1 MFDQSAAELILSSWL
16 IRSADELPQPD
27 HAVLVAAGR
36 IVATGPN
43 DALRAEYP
51 QAAVCDLRGRAVS
64 PGFVDAH
71 RHCYG
76 VLAHGIPTASAPADF
91 WAFLND
97 FWWGRIEDRLDHDML
112 RAAMDL
118 ACYDMINS
126 GVTTFFDC
134 LEAPNAIPGGLFAQA
149 EVVGRWGLRGM
160 LCFEATERVSRE
172 NGDLGLRENVE
183 FIAYCRGQGSE
194 VRSQSTEY
202 RTQRAEDERR
212 NTEYAIRN
220 TQHEIHNTQHGS
232 ENRPAASPALLFG
245 AMCHHTT
252 FTCGDDFI
260 RRAHALAREYDAL
273 LHFHCAEGVYEPE
286 QCLKQHGHR
295 TIEHYESLGVL
306 DETTLAS
313 QCVQLSP
320 REVEIVGRRGIRV
333 ATMPLSN
340 CEVGGGIA
348 PVPEMRAAGATVGLG
363 TDGYVPNFF
372 ATLRG
377 AFLIHK
383 ARLLDPGA
391 MPGSVVWRM
400 ATLEGAQAMAL
411 GHASPVPVGAL
422 LPGYSADLIAIDLD
436 LPTPVTAHNLFDQL
450 ILWRDAAHVDSVMC
464 AGRWL
469 KRDHV
474 VLNADPSRLLARTR
488 EAAARLWQGT

>member
-1 MFDQSAAELILSSWL
+1 MSILDRSAAELILSSWL
-16 IRSADELPQPD
+16 IRSADEPPQPD
-27 HAVLVAAGR
+27 QAVLVAGGR
-36 IVATGPN
+36 VVATGPN

-51 QAAVCDLRGRAVS
+51 HAAICDLRGKAVS
-64 PGFVDAH
+64 PGFADAH

-76 VLAHGIPTASAPADF
+76 VLAHGIPTDSAPADF

-112 RAAMDL
+112 RAAMEL

-134 LEAPNAIPGGLFAQA
+134 LEAPNAIPGGLFVQA
-149 EVVGRWGLRGM
+149 EVVQRWGLRGM

-172 NGDLGLRENVE
+172 NGELGLRENVE
-183 FIAYCRGQGSE
+183 FIAHCKS
-194 VRSQSTEY
+194 
-202 RTQRAEDERR
+202 R
-212 NTEYAIRN
+212 NTEHSAQN
-220 TQHEIHNTQHGS
+220 TEKGRQTPEGDV
-232 ENRPAASPALLFG
+232 RPNAPHAGDSSIGAPPALLLG

-252 FTCGDDFI
+252 FTCSDAFI
-260 RRAHALAREYDAL
+260 RRAHALAREHDAL
-273 LHFHCAEGVYEPE
+273 LHFHCAEGTYEPE
-286 QCLKQHGHR
+286 QCLKRHGHR
-295 TIEHYESLGVL
+295 TLEHYEALGVL

-320 REVEIVGRRGIRV
+320 REIEIAGRRGIRIT
-333 ATMPLSN
+333 TMPLSN

-348 PVPEMRAAGATVGLG
+348 PVPELRAAGATLGLG
-363 TDGYVPNFF
+363 TDGYVANFF

-391 MPGSVVWRM
+391 MPGHVVWRM
-400 ATLEGAQAMAL
+400 ATREGAQAMAL
-411 GHASPVPVGAL
+411 GQRSPVPVGAL

-450 ILWRDAAHVDSVMC
+450 ILWRDAAHVHSVMC

-474 VLNADPSRLLARTR
+474 VLNADPVRLLARTR
-488 EAAARLWQGT
+488 EAAARLWRGI